1 MGGGSNIMAFIAGV
15 NTTDTAEVNPI
26 TLFNYINSWLYMYGL
41 YHFRHVSGIRRS
53 KAVRSIADAWV

>member
-1 MGGGSNIMAFIAGV
+1 MAFIAGV

-53 KAVRSIADAWV
+53 KAVQSIAGAWV